1 MFLLGTT
8 TEAEVVLIFG
18 NIFQV
23 EPSAIVFYSVHHTF
37 EASPC
42 ASSSCSVVLTA
53 PRCFSSQGTHMPSED
68 LMKYSASRVL
78 RTGSKSTSLTYQ

>member
-8 TEAEVVLIFG
+8 TEAIVVLIFG
-18 NIFQV
+18 NIFQI
-23 EPSAIVFYSVHHTF
+23 EPSAVVFYSVHHTF

-53 PRCFSSQGTHMPSED
+53 PRCSSQGTHMPSED